1 MSLPAVIQ
9 IDDSEDVAA
18 YAHPVPD
25 ATTVRLAPTLHGL
38 TDDVVRDL
46 LEMLVG
52 IQGIHPSEVPTPAP
66 REESVPLLA
75 PSTITD
81 DQIAWT
87 ITDQLS
93 LVHADR
99 QDVYFALTEA
109 STDTATRPHVEL
121 TPAQTWLLVRALTT
135 VRCWQFEL
143 EAAFA
148 AAATQLRTSL
158 LPTDATPAVTGT

>member
-1 MSLPAVIQ
+1 
-9 IDDSEDVAA
+9 
-18 YAHPVPD
+18 
-25 ATTVRLAPTLHGL
+25 
-38 TDDVVRDL
+38 
-46 LEMLVG
+46 MLVG
-52 IQGIHPSEVPTPAP
+52 IQGIRPSEVPTPAP
-66 REESVPLLA
+66 REVSVPLLA
-75 PSTITD
+75 ASTISE

-99 QDVYFALTEA
+99 QDVYFALTDL
-109 STDTATRPHVEL
+109 TTADSATGPHVEL
-121 TPAQTWLLVRALTT
+121 TAAQTWLLVRALTT
-135 VRCWQFEL
+135 VRCWQFDL